1 MPRALFDQVLVPAP
15 VRRPSR
21 WIKVASL
28 GVHVL
33 VVLLVMVLPLTAAFD
48 LPGIYTRLPTVM
60 LASVPSMPP
69 EPPPPVAA
77 APVTSVVQAVPL
89 EAPDGVREEIPRPP
103 AATSVG
109 VPGSLPVVG
118 VGSPVKGVA
127 EGPSLTPQPPP
138 PVQPRRVGGD
148 IQPPERIIFKA
159 PLYPPLAQA
168 ARIEGT
174 VILEAVIDAQGVVQD
189 VTVLRSV
196 PLLDRA
202 AIEAVRQWRYSPTK
216 LNGVAIPVR
225 MSITV
230 TFSIRQPAHSAPSTE
245 HQAPSTISEWA

>member
-1 MPRALFDQVLVPAP
+1 MPRMLFDQVLVPAP
-15 VRRPSR
+15 QRRTPR
-21 WIKVASL
+21 WMKATSF
-28 GVHVL
+28 GVHIV
-33 VVLLVMVLPLTAAFD
+33 VVLLLMVLPITAALD

-60 LASVPSMPP
+60 LASVPTMPP
-69 EPPPPVAA
+69 EPSPPVAA
-77 APVTSVVQAVPL
+77 APVTSAVQAVPL

-103 AATSVG
+103 ETTSVG
-109 VPGSLPVVG
+109 VPGGLPVDG
-118 VGSPVKGVA
+118 VGSAFKSVN
-127 EGPSLTPQPPP
+127 EGSSLAPQPPPP
-138 PVQPRRVGGD
+138 PVQPRPVGGD
-148 IQPPERIIFKA
+148 IRPPERIIFKA
-159 PLYPPLAQA
+159 PTYPPLAQA

-202 AIEAVRQWRYSPTK
+202 AIEAVRQWRYSPTR

-230 TFSIRQPAHSAPSTE
+230 TFSIR
-245 HQAPSTISEWA
+245 

>member
-1 MPRALFDQVLVPAP
+1 MPRTFFDQVLVPTP
-15 VRRPSR
+15 QRRTPR
-21 WIKVASL
+21 WMKAASL
-28 GVHVL
+28 GVHVV
-33 VVLLVMVLPLTAAFD
+33 VVLLGMVLPITAALD

-60 LASVPSMPP
+60 LASVPTMPP

-77 APVTSVVQAVPL
+77 APVTSAVQAVPL

-103 AATSVG
+103 ATTSVG
-109 VPGSLPVVG
+109 VPGGLPVVG
-118 VGSPVKGVA
+118 AGGPFRGVNEGS
-127 EGPSLTPQPPP
+127 SLAPQPPPP
-138 PVQPRRVGGD
+138 PVQPRPVGGD
-148 IQPPERIIFKA
+148 IRPPERLIFKA
-159 PLYPPLAQA
+159 PMYPTLAQA

-202 AIEAVRQWRYSPTK
+202 AIEAVRQWRYSPTR

-230 TFSIRQPAHSAPSTE
+230 TFSMKE
-245 HQAPSTISEWA
+245 

>member
-1 MPRALFDQVLVPAP
+1 MPRALFDQVLVPVP

-21 WIKVASL
+21 WIKAASF

-33 VVLLVMVLPLTAAFD
+33 FVLVVMVLPLTAAFD

-77 APVTSVVQAVPL
+77 APVTGAVQTVPL

-109 VPGSLPVVG
+109 VPGGLPVVG
-118 VGSPVKGVA
+118 AGSPVRGVS
-127 EGPSLTPQPPP
+127 EGPSLTQPPP

-148 IQPPERIIFKA
+148 IQAPERITFKA
-159 PLYPPLAQA
+159 PSYPPLAQA

-174 VILEAVIDAQGVVQD
+174 VILDAVIDAQGVVQD

-196 PLLDRA
+196 PLLDGA
-202 AIEAVRQWRYSPTK
+202 AVEAVRQWRYSPTR

-230 TFSIRQPAHSAPSTE
+230 TFSMRQ
-245 HQAPSTISEWA
+245 